1 MKTTTANRKRVPASP
16 EADHLTKSARETL
29 TWSIEE
35 RLKFARMERW
45 IGYPLAKK
53 ILEMMEDLLSRPKSH
68 RMPNLLLVGETNN
81 GKTMIVNRF
90 VGRHPADDN
99 KGGNSIIVPIVCV
112 QAPPVPDESRF
123 YDEILRKLNAPFR
136 ENDRA
141 SNKQFLVTNLLRK
154 ILTQI
159 LIIDEFHDI
168 LAGGLV
174 HQRNFRNAVKHL
186 GNELRIPI
194 IGVGTEEAF
203 NAVQSDPQLANRFRP
218 VQLPKWAIGDRND
231 RASDPYLQ
239 LLSSFERML
248 PLKKPSR
255 LTQAAIASKLLGM
268 SCGLI
273 GEIAE
278 VLKEATVSA
287 IKSGEE
293 CITPELLSS
302 LTWVA
307 PNERKWILKQG
318 TPNGNGN
325 SSNGESN

>member
-1 MKTTTANRKRVPASP
+1 MTTTTKRNRIPASP
-16 EADHLTKSARETL
+16 VTDHLEQSARETL
-29 TWSIEE
+29 TWSIAE
-35 RLKFARMERW
+35 RIEFVRKERW
-45 IGYPLAKK
+45 IGYPLALKT
-53 ILEMMEDLLSRPKSH
+53 LDMMEDLLIRPKSH

-90 VGRHPADDN
+90 VGKHPADDN
-99 KGGNSIIVPIVCV
+99 KGGDSIIVPIVCV

-141 SNKQFLVTNLLRK
+141 GNKQFLVMNLFRK
-154 ILTQI
+154 IGARI

-186 GNELRIPI
+186 GNELKIPI
-194 IGVGTEEAF
+194 IGVGTYEAF
-203 NAVQSDPQLANRFRP
+203 NAIHSDPQLANRFRP
-218 VQLPKWAIGDRND
+218 VQLPKWTFGDGKDPAR
-231 RASDPYLQ
+231 DPYLQ

-255 LTQAAIASKLLGM
+255 LTQAAIATKLLGM
-268 SCGLI
+268 SAGLI

-278 VLKEATVSA
+278 ILKEAAVSA

-293 CITPELLSS
+293 CITAQLLSS
-302 LTWVA
+302 LNWVA
-307 PNERKWILKQG
+307 PDDRKWILRQG
-318 TPNGNGN
+318 THNGNGN
-325 SSNGESN
+325 SNSGKSN